1 MFLGKSWPCTLAAF
15 NSPIKIGYILIT
27 VPNLFV
33 FSRKE
38 KVSTRVIFKELNQFA
53 LSNFLSLAVMTI
65 AQSVS

>member
-33 FSRKE
+33 FSE
-38 KVSTRVIFKELNQFA
+38 KRRYLQG
-53 LSNFLSLAVMTI
+53 LFLKNSISLP
-65 AQSVS
+65 